1 MPTSYILILLSV
13 CHGARVCHRRPTGL
27 GPALPD
33 SRISTDRARRGGC
46 QAGSVTEG
54 RPALWS
60 PAQVERAQPFS
71 GSQHRRCRH
80 GRSLVASMGGTWL
93 GGGALHCCRREKR
106 KRTEEKREEEER
118 REEEKRKKER
128 GLEEERCV
136 ASSERRGGG
145 GQRT

>member
-1 MPTSYILILLSV
+1 MLTSYILILLSV

-33 SRISTDRARRGGC
+33 SWISTDRARRGGC

-60 PAQVERAQPFS
+60 PARVERAPPFS
-71 GSQHRRCRH
+71 SSQHGRCRH
-80 GRSLVASMGGTWL
+80 DRSLVPSMGGAWL
-93 GGGALHCCRREKR
+93 GGGALRCCRREKR
-106 KRTEEKREEEER
+106 RRTEERKEEV
-118 REEEKRKKER
+118 KRKKER
-128 GLEEERCV
+128 GLEEEHCV
-136 ASSERRGGG
+136 ATGERRGGG